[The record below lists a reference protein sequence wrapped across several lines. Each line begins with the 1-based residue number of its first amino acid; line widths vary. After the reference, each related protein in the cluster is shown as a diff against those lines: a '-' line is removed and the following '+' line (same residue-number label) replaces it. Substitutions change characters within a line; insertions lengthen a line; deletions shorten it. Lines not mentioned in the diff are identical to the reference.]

1 MLHTSAVAYLKE
13 IFDGNKNTEGKLK
26 GKPNN
31 SKKNSQIDTK
41 NFAHLLNI

>member
-1 MLHTSAVAYLKE
+1 MKCSNILNASWIYAMLHTSAVAYLKE

-31 SKKNSQIDTK
+31 SKKK
-41 NFAHLLNI
+41 